1 MPINE
6 PQVTES
12 QEPSRDRELY
22 EKSMELRTYSH
33 ALLSE
38 SRDLCLF
45 SRKLRAINEVLA
57 VNNVNPN
64 AARKRESLR
73 KAALRF
79 ASRPPEGCLSFDI
92 RLSDPSPPDM
102 LNDEP

>member
-1 MPINE
+1 MPTNE
-6 PQVTES
+6 PQMTKS

-22 EKSMELRTYSH
+22 EKSMELRTYSL

-38 SRDLCLF
+38 SRELCLF

-57 VNNVNPN
+57 VINTNPN
-64 AARKRESLR
+64 AARKRESR
-73 KAALRF
+73 REAALRF
-79 ASRPPEGCLSFDI
+79 ASRPHVMSLSFDI
-92 RLSDPSPPDM
+92 RLSKPSPPEM

>member
-1 MPINE
+1 MPTND
-6 PQVTES
+6 PQMTES

-22 EKSMELRTYSH
+22 KKSIELRTNSL

-38 SRDLCLF
+38 SRDLCVF
-45 SRKLRAINEVLA
+45 SRKLRAINEALA
-57 VNNVNPN
+57 VMNTNPN
-64 AARKRESLR
+64 AARKRESHR

-79 ASRPPEGCLSFDI
+79 ASRPQKMCLTFDI
-92 RLSDPSPPDM
+92 RLGEPSPPDM